1 MRLMGHRGA
10 GRELDE
16 NSLPSFELAIKAGVK
31 IIELDIHKSL
41 DGELV
46 VIHDN
51 TLDRT
56 TDKKGKVSS
65 FTLKEIKE
73 ARTKSNFEVPTLK
86 EVLTLA
92 KNSGVE
98 LQIEIKAPDL
108 EERLLKL
115 LKDEAMTSQS
125 TIICFDHRALLKIKS
140 LEPKIKTVGL
150 IFGRVVDTIHMI
162 NSAKLDGLSASIY
175 TADKELADELHQNNK
190 TLTIWNANSQEEL
203 QFVKMIGA
211 DIVGT
216 DYPNQIVKYV

>member
-16 NSLPSFELAIKAGVK
+16 NTLPSFELAIKAGVK
-31 IIELDIHKSL
+31 IIELDIHKSM

-56 TDKKGKVSS
+56 TDKKGKVLDL
-65 FTLKEIKE
+65 TLKEIKE
-73 ARTKSNFEVPTLK
+73 AKTKSHFEVPTLK

-92 KNSGVE
+92 KKNGIE

-108 EERLLKL
+108 EEKLLKL
-115 LKDEAMTSQS
+115 LKEEAMTLES
-125 TIICFDHRALLKIKS
+125 TIICFDHRVLLKIKS

-190 TLTIWNANSQEEL
+190 TLTIWNANSKEEL